1 MVMTCTPWDNVG
13 KMRLRDPRRRQRK
26 IWSLLAK
33 LAPAI
38 EPNSLQSS
46 RHFLSFFLS
55 FFFFVFL
62 SLLFGG
68 GRREGG
74 VLRRLYEKCATIS
87 LVFNFSHIPVLL
99 AHRKNEGMMN
109 QSRFVCSLRLCLPYK
124 FGHRRLSFGV
134 FGMRG
139 AHQPDCS
146 RLSSV
151 SLVPL
156 PATVWIGMW
165 LRSQ

>member
-1 MVMTCTPWDNVG
+1 MIRGEDSVKYGPCWLSWHQPLSQILCSHHATFFPSFF
-13 KMRLRDPRRRQRK
+13 P
-26 IWSLLAK
+26 
-33 LAPAI
+33 
-38 EPNSLQSS
+38 SS
-46 RHFLSFFLS
+46 SFFSLSFL
-55 FFFFVFL
+55 
-62 SLLFGG
+62 GEG
-68 GRREGG
+68 DGRR

-139 AHQPDCS
+139 AHQADCS